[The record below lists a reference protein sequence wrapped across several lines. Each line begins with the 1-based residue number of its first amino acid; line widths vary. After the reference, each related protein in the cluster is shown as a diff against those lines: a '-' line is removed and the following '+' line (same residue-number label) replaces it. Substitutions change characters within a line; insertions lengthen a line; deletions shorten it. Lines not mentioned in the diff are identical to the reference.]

1 MAHNYLQ
8 LSLDVVRALVGPE
21 NAESQQLNASQC
33 GALKTKLLETATSI
47 QAFFYSLSPM
57 DRRLYAKSCKTAVQ
71 EFYRVVKDA
80 EAIIHSC
87 CDKNWLQAALKP
99 ANNTE
104 AFVDV
109 MFKLDW
115 FTAVLGN
122 LSRDVIPGDWNLPK
136 YGATLI
142 AEVDQAGMMREIE
155 RMLRVDAMDDRKN
168 LRRRLGELQNG
179 TEAVDLR
186 QDVILHLL
194 RITDP
199 AAEDEQKTGRGD
211 FLLTI
216 EPKEL
221 RTIQVIGRGAFGPV
235 HKINWLGQSFAGKYY
250 DHALYLK
257 ARKIL
262 ADLSHPHV
270 AQVFGC
276 TIFDPYCIVMELM
289 HIDLRNHIECFSTS
303 MSSDHEAFFELPVA
317 VDIMLQIAEG
327 MEDLHRKGIV
337 HSDLNPSNI
346 LINPVNILEMADAG
360 SVQAKFAGF
369 CVAEQM
375 TCNSCFAEKHVPE
388 TCSLRVCFSQLDY
401 VGATEWMAPELLSR
415 ERAWGNPLK
424 TDVYSYPLSCS
435 VLRTGKMPSSFLLLS
450 DARARTKEGM
460 RPTLP
465 ASLPTSVS
473 FLIEHCWDTDASMR
487 PPGLEICAELRP
499 VKHLL
504 MSVDAAAASEKWE
517 QGQLGVGMST
527 EVGVDEKPVG
537 QLGGHVSKNE
547 QAVGQIGETPSITI
561 GWRIADEENAVEFF
575 FPSAQSMSRIGGVG
589 LEFAKAVVSLSN
601 LKK

>member
-1 MAHNYLQ
+1 
-8 LSLDVVRALVGPE
+8 
-21 NAESQQLNASQC
+21 
-33 GALKTKLLETATSI
+33 
-47 QAFFYSLSPM
+47 
-57 DRRLYAKSCKTAVQ
+57 
-71 EFYRVVKDA
+71 
-80 EAIIHSC
+80 
-87 CDKNWLQAALKP
+87 
-99 ANNTE
+99 
-104 AFVDV
+104 
-109 MFKLDW
+109 
-115 FTAVLGN
+115 
-122 LSRDVIPGDWNLPK
+122 
-136 YGATLI
+136 
-142 AEVDQAGMMREIE
+142 
-155 RMLRVDAMDDRKN
+155 
-168 LRRRLGELQNG
+168 
-179 TEAVDLR
+179 
-186 QDVILHLL
+186 
-194 RITDP
+194 
-199 AAEDEQKTGRGD
+199 
-211 FLLTI
+211 
-216 EPKEL
+216 
-221 RTIQVIGRGAFGPV
+221 
-235 HKINWLGQSFAGKYY
+235 
-250 DHALYLK
+250 
-257 ARKIL
+257 
-262 ADLSHPHV
+262 
-270 AQVFGC
+270 
-276 TIFDPYCIVMELM
+276 
-289 HIDLRNHIECFSTS
+289 

-415 ERAWGNPLK
+415 ERAWGNPFK

-504 MSVDAAAASEKWE
+504 MSVDAAAASEKWYVE
-517 QGQLGVGMST
+517 ETFTTHSLIHFG
-527 EVGVDEKPVG
+527 KP
-537 QLGGHVSKNE
+537 N
-547 QAVGQIGETPSITI
+547 I
-561 GWRIADEENAVEFF
+561 ENTKEI
-575 FPSAQSMSRIGGVG
+575 Q
-589 LEFAKAVVSLSN
+589 E
-601 LKK
+601 